1 MAQERST
8 SAAGSRALPRY
19 RGARGA
25 LIVGAVYL
33 GLTLVL
39 SLLVGLFG
47 VRLLMQALP
56 RLALFGLT
64 IGGGVALGR
73 IVCRAETNR
82 LFHLRLVKGEWSAA
96 VGVLAGIMAV
106 GAVAEWRGA
115 GWFAGQSRI
124 TVGHR
129 FDISGP
135 TLGGEPF
142 DLANNRGK
150 VTLVDF
156 WATWCGPCVAQ
167 LPSVQ
172 AAYDKYHSEG
182 LEVVGVS
189 FDYSREQLDAF
200 LINNPHPWPQ
210 IFFGEEASRG
220 SPNPLGER
228 YGIEYIPC
236 LVLVDR
242 EGRVAATE
250 LYSSNI
256 EAAVAA
262 ALGEASQSTATSGPN
277 SWLAVLARAAQRALI
292 WLAYGLVG
300 SRWWSLLLG
309 GLAGAVV
316 LASTEAALRRMMTK
330 AAPRPDS

>member
-1 MAQERST
+1 
-8 SAAGSRALPRY
+8 
-19 RGARGA
+19 
-25 LIVGAVYL
+25 LIVGAAYL

-39 SLLVGLFG
+39 SLFVGLFG
-47 VRLLMQALP
+47 IRALMQALP
-56 RLALFGLT
+56 RLAVFGLT

-73 IVCRAETNR
+73 ILCRTETNR
-82 LFHLRLVKGEWSAA
+82 LFSFRFVKGEWSAA
-96 VGVLAGIMAV
+96 AGVLAGIMAV
-106 GAVAEWRGA
+106 GAVAEWRGV

-124 TVGHR
+124 KVGQAL
-129 FDISGP
+129 DISGP

-150 VTLVDF
+150 LTLVDF
-156 WATWCGPCVAQ
+156 WATWCGPCVAE

-189 FDYSREQLDAF
+189 FDSSREQLDAF

-210 IFFGEEASRG
+210 IFFEEEASRG
-220 SPNPLGER
+220 VPNPLGER

-250 LYSSNI
+250 LYSGNI

-262 ALGEASQSTATSGPN
+262 ALGDPVHSTATSGPK
-277 SWLAVLARAAQRALI
+277 SWLAIVARMGRQALV
-292 WLAYGLVG
+292 WLAYGLVV
-300 SRWWSLLLG
+300 SRWWSLFVG

-316 LASTEAALRRMMTK
+316 LASAEAAVRRMM
-330 AAPRPDS
+330 ASSD